1 MILQTYNGQLSAVPV
16 STDSRQLTQLIEQAI
31 ASSPTVVKDVWVTH
45 VNPYRTV
52 KQRNGLLLEL
62 WLSTT
67 DPAEQSQSGNT
78 VHEPDYVALVNASG
92 MDRLA
97 LAANRS
103 LASFSIGS
111 IPGIKLQVI
120 LDPRNHYDV
129 LAIRPSD

>member
-1 MILQTYNGQLSAVPV
+1 MILQTYSGQLSAVPV

-45 VNPYRTV
+45 VN
-52 KQRNGLLLEL
+52 LLLEL

-67 DPAEQSQSGNT
+67 DPAEQNQSDNT
-78 VHEPDYVALVNASG
+78 VHEPDYVALVNASN

-103 LASFSIGS
+103 LARFGIGS